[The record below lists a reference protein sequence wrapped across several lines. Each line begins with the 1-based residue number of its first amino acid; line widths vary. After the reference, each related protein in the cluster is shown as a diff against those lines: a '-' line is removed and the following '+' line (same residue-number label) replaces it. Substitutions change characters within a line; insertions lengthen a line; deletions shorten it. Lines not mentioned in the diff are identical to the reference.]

1 MSRESN
7 IEVFEDTKKYFDK
20 LSKEIKYSEEN
31 TKIILKNNVLDSIE
45 GTNSLDIE
53 LIKSKTF
60 DAARKYGGHVA
71 VLNFASATTPGGGV
85 TKGAT
90 AQEECLCRC
99 STLYPVIS
107 NKKCFNEFY
116 KPHRENL
123 NALHNGDII
132 WTPNVVVIKSDSYEP
147 LPENKWKKISV
158 ITCAAPNL
166 RDKNADMF
174 NIDKP
179 LDREISAKELFDIH
193 YKRAKRIFLVAD
205 VMNVDILVAGAFGC
219 GAFRNNPQIVAEAWK
234 KATQEFKS
242 VNLKKVVYAIWDNP
256 YTFNYKTFEKVFN
269 RIEDEDE

>member
-1 MSRESN
+1 MSRENN

-20 LSKEIKYSEEN
+20 LSEEIKYSEKN
-31 TKIILKNNVLDSIE
+31 TKIILENDVLDSIE
-45 GTNSLDIE
+45 GTNNLGIE
-53 LIKSKTF
+53 LIESKTF

-85 TKGAT
+85 TKGAA

-107 NKKCFNEFY
+107 SEKCFNEFY

-123 NALHNGDII
+123 NALHNDDII
-132 WTPNVVVIKSDSYEP
+132 WTPDVIVIKGDSYGP
-147 LPENKWKKISV
+147 LPENRWKKISV

-166 RDKNADMF
+166 RDKNVDMF

-179 LDREISAKELFDIH
+179 LDIEISAKELFDIH
-193 YKRAKRIFLVAD
+193 VKRAKRIFQVAD
-205 VMNVDILVAGAFGC
+205 TMNVDVLVAGAFGC
-219 GAFRNNPQIVAEAWK
+219 GAFKNNPQIVADAWK
-234 KATQEFKS
+234 NATQKFRS

-269 RIEDEDE
+269 RTSDEDE